1 MESYNPLEIRNKYN
15 LNDISLGVPV
25 PDIKLLYR
33 FGVCLGSANILFL
46 FLKKSQWENFN
57 EDVFPPENF
66 PHVISL
72 LQEA

>member
-46 FLKKSQWENFN
+46 FLKKVSGK
-57 EDVFPPENF
+57 
-66 PHVISL
+66 L
-72 LQEA
+72 

>member
-46 FLKKSQWENFN
+46 FLKKSQRETLMKTFS
-57 EDVFPPENF
+57 
-66 PHVISL
+66 HQKTSRM
-72 LQEA
+72 